1 MLREKFMVIQLRKMN
16 VELFRNSFK
25 HKGLSRLRS
34 LQIAR
39 VQNVRLIILIYSA
52 FFALNI
58 SSILDILVLIV
69 HEAKWISNKS
79 DQKHTHELLR
89 KLK

>member
-1 MLREKFMVIQLRKMN
+1 MVIQLQKMN

-25 HKGLSRLRS
+25 YKVLSRLRS

-39 VQNVRLIILIYSA
+39 VQNVRLIILVYSA
-52 FFALNI
+52 FVALNI

-69 HEAKWISNKS
+69 HEAKGISNKS
-79 DQKHTHELLR
+79 DKKHTHQLLR